1 MPRAGRAHGGPRL
14 LAART
19 KVLFSA
25 PPGAAAPT
33 DRVTSP
39 TQEMLLSAAKSQNKP
54 GACSSRLPRAG
65 GMCLLPGP
73 RGSGA
78 RTRRGS
84 PHERPAGAA
93 QAPIVRAPGRGGSS
107 RGARP
112 RRTRA
117 SPSPPA
123 SFSPS
128 PPPSAVLKENKH
140 GQNLPFTV
148 PVRRAG
154 RTKGHC
160 CCTNRG
166 SPDGPSTKAAC
177 VPPAASGAE
186 GLLVFWEGAGG
197 DVVLNKGSVR
207 LLAAPRAAPELP
219 PRGFTAPAASPKR
232 LQVVPEPPRSSGSCT
247 PCCGSQH
254 GEGTPW
260 PGWLPLLAGRQK
272 DLQPASRTDREPTLP
287 TLPAPNPPMQSLGAP
302 RARQAGGSQGF
313 VGFCSPSRDPRLRPQ
328 RPGKKP
334 VEKKPSTAVLGA
346 GRAQGFGEGQSL
358 RSQDKWH
365 PLRNRS
371 SPGLSPLLSSF
382 SRRPELRLFHL
393 RCRGSSWQAG
403 ALQAPPRSAE
413 TRAAPE
419 QFLKLRGQGAAATL
433 P

>member
-1 MPRAGRAHGGPRL
+1 MSRAGRAHGGPRL

-272 DLQPASRTDREPTLP
+272 DLQPASRTDRQAES
-287 TLPAPNPPMQSLGAP
+287 PPSRLLTP
-302 RARQAGGSQGF
+302 P
-313 VGFCSPSRDPRLRPQ
+313 CSPSEPPGPGRRGAHKGLWDSAAQAGTPGCGHSALGRNPWKRNLPRLSWEQGGR
-328 RPGKKP
+328 RG
-334 VEKKPSTAVLGA
+334 LG
-346 GRAQGFGEGQSL
+346 R
-358 RSQDKWH
+358 DN
-365 PLRNRS
+365 PY
-371 SPGLSPLLSSF
+371 
-382 SRRPELRLFHL
+382 
-393 RCRGSSWQAG
+393 
-403 ALQAPPRSAE
+403 APRINGTP
-413 TRAAPE
+413 
-419 QFLKLRGQGAAATL
+419 
-433 P
+433 